1 MPTAELN
8 THRLRKVA
16 ITQKVEE
23 SEKQLIVGET
33 KHGQAPLVE
42 GQFLSYNVAQRVN
55 MHGCRSLELQD
66 SNVVSMAPS
75 SVIITVLLEGKLRFS
90 YDDLEFKLD
99 SSQCGKVT
107 LVNLNQPTNFRRQ
120 ITKNNCVTKLN
131 IMMNHDW
138 IKARTDGNCQ
148 VSQFIASHKNFLQFD
163 VTPEIE
169 SLVTSAISL
178 YQASSFEEKI
188 ALESIGF
195 QLMESVFGKLATESF
210 NSKETDKSAGVPSSV
225 EDIICYIESHLGDP
239 LSVDLVAEHFS
250 MSSSNLQRKFKQ
262 QLGVTVSGFIR
273 RRRLDVAKQHLERGL
288 VTITEA
294 AYEAGYNHPANFTN
308 AFKKEYGIP
317 PISIATQNENPT
329 QIQSTQQRHQIS
341 NIYTSYK

>member
-8 THRLRKVA
+8 TNRLRKVA

-23 SEKQLIVGET
+23 SEKQLIIGET
-33 KHGQAPLVE
+33 KHGKAPLVE

-55 MHGCRSLELQD
+55 MHGCRSIELQD

-120 ITKNNCVTKLN
+120 ITKDNCVTKLN
-131 IMMNHDW
+131 IMLNHDW
-138 IKARTDGNCQ
+138 INARTNGHCQ
-148 VSQFIASHKNFLQFD
+148 LSQFTANHKNFLQFD

-169 SLVTSAISL
+169 SLVTRAINL
-178 YQASSFEEKI
+178 YQASSFVEKI
-188 ALESIGF
+188 ALESIAF
-195 QLMESVFGKLATESF
+195 QIMESVFGRLDTEDF
-210 NSKETDKSAGVPSSV
+210 CTKETNRATGTPSSI
-225 EDIICYIESHLGDP
+225 EDIVCYIESHLGDP
-239 LSVDLVAEHFS
+239 LSVDLVAEHFA

-273 RRRLDVAKQHLERGL
+273 KRRLDVAKQHLERGL

-317 PISIATQNENPT
+317 PILIAAQNGNIAH
-329 QIQSTQQRHQIS
+329 IQSAKQRH
-341 NIYTSYK
+341 